1 MTAEIQPLKPI
12 KGNDMKTHLLPI
24 LLTVAMIPA
33 SLLAQ
38 PTTSTGTPTGPSLE
52 ANPHQKQMEAAIF
65 GYFQAVQSLDPQ
77 RYANTFAP
85 DGTLEDPGGST
96 PVHGRAAIA
105 ATYAGGLTILGRITP
120 RVKEIYVG
128 VGNSTEA
135 TVSWILMAYTKQGK
149 KVFVNG
155 IGIFKF
161 KPIQAGSDLLLE
173 SVREF
178 YDPLEFTSQLQ

>member
-1 MTAEIQPLKPI
+1 
-12 KGNDMKTHLLPI
+12 MKTHLLPI
-24 LLTVAMIPA
+24 LLTAAMIPA

-38 PTTSTGTPTGPSLE
+38 PTTSTVTPTPTGPVLE
-52 ANPHQKQMEAAIF
+52 ANPHQKQMEAAIYS
-65 GYFQAVQSLDPQ
+65 YFQAVQSLDPQ
-77 RYANTFAP
+77 RYGNTFAP
-85 DGTLEDPGGST
+85 DGTLEDPGGSA

-120 RVKEIYVG
+120 RVKDIYVG

-161 KPIQAGSDLLLE
+161 KPIQAGSELLLE